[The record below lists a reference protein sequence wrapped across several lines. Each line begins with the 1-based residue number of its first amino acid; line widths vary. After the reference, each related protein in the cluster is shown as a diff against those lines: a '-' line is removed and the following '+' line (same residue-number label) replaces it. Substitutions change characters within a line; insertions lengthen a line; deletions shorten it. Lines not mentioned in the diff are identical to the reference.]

1 MELSDGPGPPLIPQ
15 NESPG
20 FSGMNDPRQPMLKLV
35 TGKTDS
41 ELAAEIRAGVMAN
54 IEPLLLELTKAKAA
68 GFEVTFAIQ
77 TDAVGKSFLQMLR
90 IMKEF

>member
-1 MELSDGPGPPLIPQ
+1 MEREFGA
-15 NESPG
+15 SP
-20 FSGMNDPRQPMLKLV
+20 LKLV
-35 TGKTDS
+35 TGRTDS
-41 ELAAEIRAGVMAN
+41 EAAADIRKFATIIAGVMAN

>member
-1 MELSDGPGPPLIPQ
+1 MEREFGA
-15 NESPG
+15 SP
-20 FSGMNDPRQPMLKLV
+20 LKLV
-35 TGKTDS
+35 TGRTDS
-41 ELAAEIRAGVMAN
+41 EAAADIRAGVMAN